1 MNADS
6 SHDAVESVPGVPD
19 VLAQSP
25 TDVLAISDKM
35 MLLTWI
41 TFIIAAVCLHKLL
54 WKPILRMVE
63 KREKDIGDALQGA
76 ADARQERSDAEDS
89 RRQILRQT
97 EQDARVTTEAATR
110 QAAAIVARADAD
122 ARVAA
127 QRRVAEAERVIQG
140 EYRKAFETLRH
151 NAADNIS
158 KTVEK
163 LIRQNL
169 TDEQKR
175 AYHEEMLREVQL

>member
-6 SHDAVESVPGVPD
+6 SNETVESVSGVPD
-19 VLAQSP
+19 LLAET

-76 ADARQERSDAEDS
+76 EDAREELAATEANS
-89 RRQILRQT
+89 RQVVHQT
-97 EQDARVTTEAATR
+97 EQEVRAMTEVARR
-110 QAAAIVARADAD
+110 QAAAIVAHADTD

-169 TDEQKR
+169 TEEQKR
-175 AYHEEMLREVQL
+175 AYHEEMLKEVQL

>member
-1 MNADS
+1 M
-6 SHDAVESVPGVPD
+6 ESIPGVPEF
-19 VLAQSP
+19 LGQG
-25 TDVLAISDKM
+25 TDVFAISDKM
-35 MLLTWI
+35 VLLTWL

-76 ADARQERSDAEDS
+76 ADAREELAAAEVERQ
-89 RRQILRQT
+89 QILRQT
-97 EQDARVTTEAATR
+97 EQDVCATTEVARR
-110 QAAAIVARADAD
+110 QAAAIVARADTD

-127 QRRVAEAERVIQG
+127 QRRVAEAERIIQG

-169 TDEQKR
+169 TEEQKR
-175 AYHEEMLREVQL
+175 AYHEEMLKEVQL